1 MGLSSP
7 GVNGHHPMRMKGE
20 ELMGFRQPMSTN
32 RNDKDQGE
40 LRIWGERIGISSVSR
55 DHWPKL
61 RCCDASLASR
71 NLRCLLNGFL

>member
-55 DHWPKL
+55 DRSSYNVLHFIDFIKY
-61 RCCDASLASR
+61 SL
-71 NLRCLLNGFL
+71 FVM